1 MDLATLP
8 PPILISDER
17 GLQGLLAEAEGATR
31 IAVDT
36 EADSFFN
43 FREKVCLVQLT
54 VEERDYL
61 VDPLAGLDLS
71 PLGRV
76 LADPAKTKIF
86 HDGEYDI
93 LILKRDW
100 GFEFKNLFDTRIA
113 EAALGVESPGLAAVL
128 RARFGIELD
137 KSMQRSNWSARPLSE
152 RQIRYARLDTRFLA
166 SLMHAQRVEL
176 EERGRMMIV
185 EGECARLERL
195 VPATGGFS
203 ADDFVKLK
211 GARALDRMG
220 QRRLREV
227 FAARHALAEAA
238 DLPPFKV
245 LGNEQLLEIARV
257 GPRNAAELARVPGLS
272 PKHARRLSEALL
284 AALQRAEELG
294 PLERTPN
301 PSSRDG
307 APQFDELEFELH
319 ERLKQ
324 WRRERAERLGLDSSL
339 VINRH
344 VLARLAQRKPASAAE
359 LEQIDGLL
367 GWQIHMFGP
376 ELLDVIRKGLRE
388 LPAAPQGGGA
398 GRRRFRGRRG
408 ERPD

>member
-1 MDLATLP
+1 MDLDALP
-8 PPILISDER
+8 PPILVSDPR
-17 GLQGLLAEAEGATR
+17 ALASLLADLERQTL

-76 LADPAKTKIF
+76 LADPGKTKIF

-100 GFEFKNLFDTRIA
+100 GFEFRNLFDTRIA

-166 SLMHAQRVEL
+166 ALMHAQRGEL

-195 VPATGGFS
+195 VPATGEFS

-245 LGNEQLLEIARV
+245 LGNEQLIEIARL
-257 GPRNAAELARVPGLS
+257 GPRDASELARVPGLS

-301 PSSRDG
+301 PPSRDG
-307 APQFDELEFELH
+307 APQLDELEFELH

-376 ELLDVIRKGLRE
+376 ELLDVIRTGLRE
-388 LPAAPQGGGA
+388 IPGAAQGGGS